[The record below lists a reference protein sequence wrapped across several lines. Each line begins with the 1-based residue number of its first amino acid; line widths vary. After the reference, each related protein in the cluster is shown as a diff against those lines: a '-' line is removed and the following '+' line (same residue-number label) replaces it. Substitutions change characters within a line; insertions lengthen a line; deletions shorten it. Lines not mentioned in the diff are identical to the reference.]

1 MPRLASNF
9 FLTAAI
15 FALIGMVW
23 GIQMSATHDH
33 TLSPAHGHLNL
44 IGFVLMSVYGAF
56 YALSPAAAESGLAR
70 LHYGLHLFA
79 VVILAPGIAV
89 AISSENPILAQIGS
103 VLTLASMVLFVVII
117 LRSRRTAGA

>member
-1 MPRLASNF
+1 MPRLASTF

-15 FALIGMVW
+15 FAMIGMVW

-44 IGFVLMSVYGAF
+44 IGFVAMSVYGAF
-56 YALSPAAAESGLAR
+56 YALSPDAASSGLAR
-70 LHYGLHLFA
+70 LHYGLSTLA
-79 VVILAPGIAV
+79 VVIIAPGIAI

>member
-1 MPRLASNF
+1 MPRLASTF

-15 FALIGMVW
+15 FALIGMIW

-44 IGFVLMSVYGAF
+44 IGFVAMSVYGAF
-56 YALSPAAAESGLAR
+56 YALSPDAAASGLAR
-70 LHYGLHLFA
+70 LHYGLSLLA
-79 VVILAPGIAV
+79 VVVIAPGIAI
-89 AISSENPILAQIGS
+89 AISAENPILAQIGS